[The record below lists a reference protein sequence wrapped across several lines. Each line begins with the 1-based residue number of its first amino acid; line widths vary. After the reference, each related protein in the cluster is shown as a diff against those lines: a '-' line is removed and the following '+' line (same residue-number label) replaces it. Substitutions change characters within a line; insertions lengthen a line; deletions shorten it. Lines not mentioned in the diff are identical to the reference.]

1 MATFTVTAD
10 IELGDDVTTST
21 NLFFKIYNNGILY
34 HTTGTS
40 VDDADVTLVGD
51 IVTIVNVPVI
61 GSPTYVFTITQIDE
75 ANNES
80 DPSNQETLSLPV
92 GSWLVYEEGV
102 FELGMYE

>member
-1 MATFTVTAD
+1 MATFTVTANV
-10 IELGDDVTTST
+10 ELGDDVTAST

-51 IVTIVNVPVI
+51 VVTIVNVPI
-61 GSPTYVFTITQIDE
+61 EGSATYAFTITQIDE

-80 DPSNQETLSLPV
+80 DESN
-92 GSWLVYEEGV
+92 EESKD
-102 FELGMYE
+102 FEDIPF